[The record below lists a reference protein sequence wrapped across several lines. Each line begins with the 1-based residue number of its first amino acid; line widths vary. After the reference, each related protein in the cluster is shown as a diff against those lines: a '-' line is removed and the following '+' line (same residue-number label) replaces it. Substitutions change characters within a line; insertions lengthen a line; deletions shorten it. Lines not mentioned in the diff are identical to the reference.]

1 MSEEEKRQR
10 MMAKMMRG
18 MTSGMNGPQ
27 QEFSEAPGQ
36 QNPEEFANVSFDTM
50 ADRSVLVSPSKKA
63 KAAPAAESPMLP
75 DLSNPDGGMTK
86 VNNTASVKKKRWWE

>member
-1 MSEEEKRQR
+1 MQQVSEEEKRQR

-50 ADRSVLVSPSKKA
+50 ADRSVLVSPSKKCA
-63 KAAPAAESPMLP
+63 SFIFPSHDALKSPLILKTI
-75 DLSNPDGGMTK
+75 LSL
-86 VNNTASVKKKRWWE
+86 VK

>member
-36 QNPEEFANVSFDTM
+36 QDPEEFANVSFD
-50 ADRSVLVSPSKKA
+50 
-63 KAAPAAESPMLP
+63 
-75 DLSNPDGGMTK
+75 TK